1 MFGNNKKDAQ
11 NSSPGQAA
19 AHSLNTLTPGTVIQG
34 NIQADSDIRI
44 DGNIKGKLFC
54 AAKVILGPESTMEGE
69 IKCKQA
75 VIEGKF
81 NGQLFVEELLNVRE
95 TAVIDGD
102 VHVGKLIVQP
112 GAKFNVICNMGALP
126 KDIKPKAAGSKTSAA
141 ESVKA
146 ADDH

>member
-1 MFGNNKKDAQ
+1 MFGNNKKDTQ
-11 NSSPGQAA
+11 SNSPGQGA
-19 AHSLNTLTPGTVIQG
+19 AHSLNTLTSGTVIQG
-34 NIQADSDIRI
+34 ILQAESDIRI
-44 DGNIKGKLFC
+44 DGTITGKLLC
-54 AAKVILGPESTMEGE
+54 AAKVILGPESVMEGD

-81 NGQLFVEELLNVRE
+81 SGQLFVEELLNVRE

-126 KDIKPKAAGSKTSAA
+126 KDIKPKSASTKQPAQAAKS
-141 ESVKA
+141 
-146 ADDH
+146 ADDQ